1 MYRDIGRAA
10 ATYEYTVRPAC
21 AGGHRPNEREAPNP
35 LPKCEEPASRAGVP
49 PTRPF
54 LCTQYTREKLS
65 VVYQDTI
72 KILGNRG

>member
-54 LCTQYTREKLS
+54 LCT
-65 VVYQDTI
+65 
-72 KILGNRG
+72 